1 MFTICI
7 KANKKQRGN
16 LKIMKFGNL
25 VLLLILVL
33 CALLSPYA
41 LAQNNNKLV
50 ETISLSGIVKSDVG
64 SSTTTTITLYQN
76 GKKIRTVYP
85 NAQGKYELELNFQSD
100 YEIVFASEGNVSK
113 KMLVNTETEGDDDE
127 YDIPTLNFN
136 IQLPKST
143 GGPIDEAYQT
153 PVSKLF
159 IDESMGNFNRDSKV
173 EAAFKAELKKK
184 TDEHKKWVE
193 DQKKEEAE
201 KRKLEEERKREEELA
216 RKKALEEARLAELE
230 KARLEKEALEKKRL
244 EEEAKKQAQKD
255 ALAAENERLRQQEEQ
270 RKLDEFERK
279 KAEEAKRLRES
290 EEAKL
295 KQQQLEADRQAQMQK
310 MRKDQEALARA
321 QRQAEMGKEL
331 QRQAELEEFNRKRAE
346 AEQARLAEEQ
356 KKARLAAQKAEE
368 NASALKAKDY
378 YKQKALIDSL
388 NQFHS
393 RQQISKQEYLERQN
407 RKIADLKPNKD
418 LENTLKISKDKG
430 VSSTS
435 LITKNQEKAKED
447 YEKFLEE
454 DAKRQT
460 IVARQLKMQ
469 SEDATLGNKR
479 TEDLDKNRQSKALTE
494 IEERQA
500 KREAYVQARKQK
512 EEEKEKERAELLKEA
527 MSRGNTPVL
536 TPFVN
541 SDGKFVGTV
550 NYNDGRGNIPVTSEE
565 YKQIQ
570 EKLKKP

>member
-1 MFTICI
+1 
-7 KANKKQRGN
+7 
-16 LKIMKFGNL
+16 MKFGNL
-25 VLLLILVL
+25 VLLLNLVL
-33 CALLSPYA
+33 CTLLSPYA

-50 ETISLSGIVKSDVG
+50 ETISLSGIVKTDVG
-64 SSTTTTITLYQN
+64 SSSTTSITLYQN

-153 PVSKLF
+153 PVSRLF
-159 IDESMGNFNRDSKV
+159 IDEAMGNFNRDTKV
-173 EAAFKAELKKK
+173 EAAFKAELKRK
-184 TDEHKKWVE
+184 TDEHKKWIVE
-193 DQKKEEAE
+193 QKKEEAE
-201 KRKLEEERKREEELA
+201 KRRLEEERKREEELA
-216 RKKALEEARLAELE
+216 HKKALEEARLAELE
-230 KARLEKEALEKKRL
+230 KTKQEAAERARLEKEALQQKRL
-244 EEEAKKQAQKD
+244 EEEAKKQAQKE
-255 ALAAENERLRQQEEQ
+255 ALAAERERLRQQEEK
-270 RKLDEFERK
+270 RKLEELERK
-279 KAEEAKRLRES
+279 KAEEEKRLREA

-295 KQQQLEADRQAQMQK
+295 RQQQLAAERQAQLQK
-310 MRKDQEALARA
+310 MREDQEALARA
-321 QRQAEMGKEL
+321 QRQAELEKEL
-331 QRQAELEEFNRKRAE
+331 QRQAELEELNRKRAE

-356 KKARLAAQKAEE
+356 EKARLAAIKAEE
-368 NASALKAKDY
+368 RASALQARDY
-378 YKQKALIDSL
+378 YRQKFLIDSL
-388 NQFHS
+388 NQFHT

-407 RKIADLKPNKD
+407 KKMAQLKSNKD
-418 LENTLKISKDKG
+418 LEHTVQISKAKG
-430 VSSTS
+430 AKAQSQIVE
-435 LITKNQEKAKED
+435 NQEKAKED

-460 IVARQLKMQ
+460 LVARQLKMQ
-469 SEDATLGNKR
+469 SDDATLGNKR
-479 TEDLDKNRQSKALTE
+479 TADLDKNRQSKALTE

-527 MSRGNTPVL
+527 MSRGNKPVL

-550 NYNDGRGNIPVTSEE
+550 NYNDGRGNIPVTAEE
-565 YKQIQ
+565 YKEIQ
-570 EKLKKP
+570 ERLKRP